1 MLNSQAGDL
10 AQWLS
15 QDPSLIPSMHM
26 ETHPSSHSRH
36 AFGAQTYMYIYT
48 KHSDTQ
54 TNKNNLKIK
63 NKIKKTSQI
72 L

>member
-15 QDPSLIPSMHM
+15 QDPSLIPRTHI
-26 ETHPSSHSRH
+26 ETHPFLHSRR
-36 AFGAQTYMYIYT
+36 AFGAQAYMYIHT

-54 TNKNNLKIK
+54 TNKK
-63 NKIKKTSQI
+63 
-72 L
+72 